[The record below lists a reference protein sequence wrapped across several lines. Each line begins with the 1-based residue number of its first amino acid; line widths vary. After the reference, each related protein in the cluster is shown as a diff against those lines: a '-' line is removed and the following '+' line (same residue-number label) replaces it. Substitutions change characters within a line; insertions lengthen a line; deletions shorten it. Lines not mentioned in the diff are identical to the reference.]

1 VGKSVD
7 NLWKTPTDA
16 HPIRD
21 QDMPFSACEVQVCP
35 WLESSTGP
43 VDSLCGTWGHRDTV
57 TLLLNA
63 LEGSRVAK
71 RVREAAP
78 LSDAIGM
85 YLESVAEHDLLTAE
99 DEVRLSRAMEA
110 GRKAQQKIDSES
122 KLTPTERAKLFRSIH
137 EADEAKAEFI
147 RSNLRLVIS
156 IAKRYTG
163 RGLDLLDLVQEGNL
177 GLIRAVEKFDWRKGF
192 KFSTYATWWIRQA
205 ITRGLGNQGRTIR
218 LPVHMVDV
226 VRTVQETALSL
237 SEKLRRRPT
246 IEEIAKTS
254 GLDIERVELALN
266 APGDTISLERPVGA
280 DGDAELGDF
289 VEDGDA
295 VDPFEVAAEASA
307 RIHLSNA
314 MRMLDEREREVIT
327 LRYGLDG
334 QSPRTLSDVGKRFDL
349 TRERIR
355 QIEGRALAKLRHPSS
370 GFDLESLL

>member
-1 VGKSVD
+1 
-7 NLWKTPTDA
+7 
-16 HPIRD
+16 
-21 QDMPFSACEVQVCP
+21 M
-35 WLESSTGP
+35 
-43 VDSLCGTWGHRDTV
+43 RDT
-57 TLLLNA
+57 
-63 LEGSRVAK
+63 
-71 RVREAAP
+71 AP
-78 LSDAIGM
+78 LSDGIGM

-110 GRKAQQKIDSES
+110 GRKAQQRLDSGA
-122 KLTPTERAKLFRSIH
+122 KLTPTERARLFRDVH
-137 EADEAKAEFI
+137 GADEAKAEFI

-192 KFSTYATWWIRQA
+192 KFPTYATWWIRQA

-226 VRTVQETALSL
+226 VRTVQETALTL
-237 SEKLRRRPT
+237 TEKLRRRPT
-246 IEEIAKTS
+246 IDEIAATS
-254 GLDIERVELALN
+254 GLDYERVEIALN
-266 APGDTISLERPVGA
+266 APSDTVSLERPVGSE
-280 DGDAELGDF
+280 GDAELGDF

-295 VDPFEVAAEASA
+295 LDPFEVAAEASA
-307 RIHLSNA
+307 RTQLVEA
-314 MRMLDEREREVIT
+314 MDMLGDMEREVIT

-334 QSPRTLSDVGKRFDL
+334 VSPRTLSDVGKLFDL

-370 GFDLESLL
+370 AFDLEALL